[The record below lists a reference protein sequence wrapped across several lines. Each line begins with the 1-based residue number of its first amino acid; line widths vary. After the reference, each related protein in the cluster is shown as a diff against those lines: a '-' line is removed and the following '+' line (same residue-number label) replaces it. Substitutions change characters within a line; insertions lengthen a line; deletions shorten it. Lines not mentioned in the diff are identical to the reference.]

1 MAILR
6 PEKIIY
12 GVEDMEA
19 GVRYFEDWGLEL
31 VESGET
37 GADFKTAENQHVVLR
52 KKSDPDLPPVPNDG
66 PTAHEVIWG
75 VTDADDLERFGSALS
90 TDRDVRI
97 DDDGSVHSID
107 ESGFAIG
114 FMVAERTPVELP
126 AVDMNYH
133 TNITRLNTPV
143 MPDARVKPVRMGHV
157 VYGIKRAD
165 AERASA
171 FYMDRL
177 GFKLT
182 DRCQD
187 MGDFM
192 RVPGLTDHHSLFLS
206 FRADVAAF
214 NHIAFEVDNLDAV
227 MMGGT
232 YMNSQGW
239 ETASGP
245 GRHYHG
251 SNVFW
256 YTHNPSGGSTEYF
269 SDMDRMD
276 DDWESRIFEQGQGYA
291 SWVIGG
297 KRLIQKPA

>member
-1 MAILR
+1 MPIIR

-19 GVRYFEDWGLEL
+19 GIRYFEDWGLEL
-31 VESGET
+31 VESGDA

-52 KKSDPDLPPVPNDG
+52 KKSDPDLPAAPDDG
-66 PTAHEVIWG
+66 PSVHEVIWG
-75 VTDADDLERFGSALS
+75 VTEAVDLERLGTALS
-90 TDRDVRI
+90 ADRDVRTGA
-97 DDDGSVHSID
+97 DGSLHSFD

-114 FMVAERTPVELP
+114 FMMAARTPVELP

-133 TNITRLNTPV
+133 TNIARLNQTV

-157 VYGIKRAD
+157 VYGIKKAD

-171 FYMDRL
+171 FYMDRI

-187 MGDFM
+187 MGDFL
-192 RVPGLTDHHSLFLS
+192 RVPGLTDHHSLFLN
-206 FRADVAAF
+206 FRPDVTAF
-214 NHIAFEVDNLDAV
+214 SHIAFEVDNIDAV
-227 MMGGT
+227 MMGGN
-232 YMNSQGW
+232 YMNSKGW
-239 ETASGP
+239 ETESGP

-276 DDWESRIFEQGQGYA
+276 DDWETRVFEQGQGYA
-291 SWVIGG
+291 SWLIGG
-297 KRLIQKPA
+297 QRQNAKPA